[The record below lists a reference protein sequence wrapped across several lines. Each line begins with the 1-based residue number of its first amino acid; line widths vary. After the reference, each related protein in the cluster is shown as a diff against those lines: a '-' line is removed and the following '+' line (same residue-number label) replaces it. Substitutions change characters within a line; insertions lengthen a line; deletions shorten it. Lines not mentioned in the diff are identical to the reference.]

1 MAKYKETVHTDKAF
15 ALIGKM
21 VAGKISELEFTKIK
35 VSDKDYSK
43 YTAEEL
49 KKITALEQIKQETL
63 VSEKTPVG
71 DNAVNIHG
79 IIYNIDLQS
88 SYYLKTI
95 GLYANDP
102 DEGEILYSVTSTEV
116 GDYIP
121 TPNGNNIT
129 TAIID
134 ILTEIS
140 DAKVNLSGNPSA
152 LVDVTMLNKK
162 LDRGEGLEDEFDS
175 AVKIVTELKKKQDK
189 EDSTL
194 LNCC

>member
-43 YTAEEL
+43 HTTEEL
-49 KKITALEQIKQETL
+49 KKLTALEQIKQETL

-79 IIYNIDLQS
+79 IIYNTDLQN

-102 DEGEILYSVTSTEV
+102 DEGEILY
-116 GDYIP
+116 
-121 TPNGNNIT
+121 
-129 TAIID
+129 
-134 ILTEIS
+134 
-140 DAKVNLSGNPSA
+140 
-152 LVDVTMLNKK
+152 
-162 LDRGEGLEDEFDS
+162 
-175 AVKIVTELKKKQDK
+175 
-189 EDSTL
+189 
-194 LNCC
+194 